1 MTQGG
6 GPAPGLAA
14 DVAREVAE
22 RARSLGSRLDGREP
36 GELLEDV
43 RDFARR
49 RPGMFLLG
57 ALAAGMVAG
66 RLVKGAT
73 EGVAGAAV
81 AADRSRVG
89 QHEPLTTGPT
99 YGQTGTV
106 GTPAVPSPP
115 IPPSTPGQPTIEP
128 HGDALE
134 EAGPMGTP
142 ASGYG
147 ERPGLGG
154 ERP

>member
-1 MTQGG
+1 
-6 GPAPGLAA
+6 
-14 DVAREVAE
+14 
-22 RARSLGSRLDGREP
+22 
-36 GELLEDV
+36 
-43 RDFARR
+43 
-49 RPGMFLLG
+49 MFLLG

-73 EGVAGAAV
+73 EGVAAAAV
-81 AADRSRVG
+81 AEDRSGVG
-89 QHEPLTTGPT
+89 QREALTTGPT
-99 YGQTGTV
+99 YGQTGAYD
-106 GTPAVPSPP
+106 TPAVPSPP
-115 IPPSTPGQPTIEP
+115 MPPSTPGQPTIEP
-128 HGDALE
+128 HGDALD